1 MSWWARLRAALGRE
15 AAEATDLIEATEA
28 RLDADLRRREADLVA
43 GPDEQLAR
51 TLEEIA
57 AEPDPFA
64 EIRARIEPQQP
75 SEEA

>member
-1 MSWWARLRAALGRE
+1 MSWLARLRAALGRE
-15 AAEATDLIEATEA
+15 AAEAADLIEATET
-28 RLDADLRRREADLVA
+28 RLDADLRRREADLAA

-64 EIRARIEPQQP
+64 EIRAKIEADQP
-75 SEEA
+75 SDEG

>member
-1 MSWWARLRAALGRE
+1 MSWWDRLRAVLGRE
-15 AAEATDLIEATEA
+15 ADEATDLIEATEA
-28 RLDADLRRREADLVA
+28 RIDADLRRREADLAA

-64 EIRARIEPQQP
+64 DIRARIETDHHPD
-75 SEEA
+75 EG